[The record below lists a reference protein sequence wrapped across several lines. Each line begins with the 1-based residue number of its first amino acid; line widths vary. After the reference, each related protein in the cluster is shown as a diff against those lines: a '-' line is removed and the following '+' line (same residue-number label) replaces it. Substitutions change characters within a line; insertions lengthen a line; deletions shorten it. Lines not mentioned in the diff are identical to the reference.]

1 MLWNRG
7 DREDY
12 DIWSQLNDAKDGWDY
27 DSLLEFFQR
36 ASTMLLPRKAHL
48 LTI

>member
-12 DIWSQLNDAKDGWDY
+12 DIWSQLGNDGWDY

-36 ASTMLLPRKAHL
+36 VSPTRQ
-48 LTI
+48 LTGLAY

>member
-12 DIWSQLNDAKDGWDY
+12 DIWSQLNDAQNGWDY
-27 DSLLEFFQR
+27 ESLLEFFQR
-36 ASTMLLPRKAHL
+36 ASATQLPS
-48 LTI
+48 